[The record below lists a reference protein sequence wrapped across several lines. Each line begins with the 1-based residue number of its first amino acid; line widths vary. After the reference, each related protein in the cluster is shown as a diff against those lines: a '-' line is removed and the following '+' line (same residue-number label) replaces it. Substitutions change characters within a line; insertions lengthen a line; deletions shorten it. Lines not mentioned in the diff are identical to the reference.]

1 MVGWAFQML
10 VFGVCS
16 LLLMFLTWWNWVRK
30 TEPLAQLQWTI
41 EAAVL
46 TGCHR
51 IFLILDTHFMP
62 SCISIH
68 THSDLRRCFM
78 LVCSVLTVHVHGK
91 DISGNT
97 ICSCLHLVDLAGSER
112 VDKSE
117 VTGDQLKEAQHI
129 NKSLSCLGDVITALA
144 QKNSHIP
151 YRNSKLTQLLQ
162 NSLGYKQNQYSVSFI
177 KKKISVI

>member
-1 MVGWAFQML
+1 
-10 VFGVCS
+10 
-16 LLLMFLTWWNWVRK
+16 
-30 TEPLAQLQWTI
+30 
-41 EAAVL
+41 
-46 TGCHR
+46 
-51 IFLILDTHFMP
+51 
-62 SCISIH
+62 
-68 THSDLRRCFM
+68 M

-97 ICSCLHLVDLAGSER
+97 TRSCLHLVDLAGSER